1 MRIELKQMHYVYPT
15 GEEALKE
22 IDLVIEGSDPVAII
36 GQNGAGKTTIV
47 KHFNGIL
54 RPTSGEVLINNES
67 IEKRSTAQWSKEVG
81 YVFQNPDDQLFLE
94 SVRKEFEFGP
104 QKIRMPKK
112 EIEERLKWVAELTG
126 LSDKLGTHPF
136 DLTST
141 EKKFCTIGAVIM
153 MNPNV
158 LVFDEPTCG
167 QDVEGN
173 LRLKSII
180 QKLWEDGKICVA
192 ISHDMKFVVEN
203 FKRVIVMCKGRVLL
217 DDDTEKVFS
226 QPERLKESFVSPPP
240 ITKVAQ
246 GAGLHK
252 TVFTTEA
259 FISTFEEEKEK
270 RKWQK

>member
-1 MRIELKQMHYVYPT
+1 MKIQLKQMRYVYPT
-15 GEEALKE
+15 GDEALKGV
-22 IDLVIEGSDPVAII
+22 DLTIEGTEPVAII

-54 RPTSGEVLINNES
+54 RPTSGQVLINGED

-94 SVRKEFEFGP
+94 TVRKEFEFGP
-104 QKIRMPKK
+104 QQIGISKK
-112 EIEERLKWVAELTG
+112 EIEERIDWVSKLVG
-126 LSDKLGTHPF
+126 LEDKLDVHPF

-153 MNPNV
+153 MNPQA
-158 LVFDEPTCG
+158 LIFDEPTCG

-173 LRLKSII
+173 HRLRRII
-180 QKLWEDGKICVA
+180 QELHDMGKLCIT
-192 ISHDMKFVVEN
+192 ISHDMKFVVDN

-217 DDDTEKVFS
+217 DGKAEDVFAQTEV
-226 QPERLKESFVSPPP
+226 LKESFVTPPP

-246 GAGLHK
+246 KAGLK
-252 TVFTTEA
+252 NTVFTTEA
-259 FISTFEEEKEK
+259 FIKVFEEE
-270 RKWQK
+270 RKK

>member
-1 MRIELKQMHYVYPT
+1 MKIELKQMRHVYPT
-15 GEEALKE
+15 GDEALKG
-22 IDLVIEGSDPVAII
+22 IDLLIDGVEPVAII

-54 RPTSGEVLINNES
+54 RPTSGEVLINGES

-104 QKIRMPKK
+104 QQIGVPQK
-112 EIEERLKWVAELTG
+112 EIEERMAWVSKLVG
-126 LSDKLGTHPF
+126 LEDKLDMHPF

-153 MNPNV
+153 MDPKA
-158 LVFDEPTCG
+158 LIFDEPTCG

-173 LRLKSII
+173 IRLRKII
-180 QKLWEDGKICVA
+180 EELYTRGKLCIT
-192 ISHDMKFVVEN
+192 ISHDMKFVVDN
-203 FKRVIVMCKGRVLL
+203 FRRVIVMCKGRVLL
-217 DDDTEKVFS
+217 DGKTEDVFA
-226 QPERLKESFVSPPP
+226 QTEVLKESFVTPPP

-246 GAGLHK
+246 GAGLKK

-259 FISTFEEEKEK
+259 FIKVFEEE
-270 RKWQK
+270 RKK